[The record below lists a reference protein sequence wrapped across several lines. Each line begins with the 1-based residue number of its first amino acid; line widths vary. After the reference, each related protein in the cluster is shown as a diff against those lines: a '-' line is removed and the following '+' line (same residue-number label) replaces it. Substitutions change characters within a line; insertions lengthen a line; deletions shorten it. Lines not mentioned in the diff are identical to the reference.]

1 MRSPVSRFRSI
12 TGPYNS
18 GRSVGLVDTRPYADL
33 VGSARESQWCP
44 TVTHT
49 GQHDRR
55 TAGDPH
61 QTFPQDPVVAM
72 SEPKSL
78 HGLQQVLS
86 KRMNRSRTGKS

>member
-44 TVTHT
+44 TIDTHQ
-49 GQHDRR
+49 GSMIGERR
-55 TAGDPH
+55 ATRTNFSASPR
-61 QTFPQDPVVAM
+61 
-72 SEPKSL
+72 
-78 HGLQQVLS
+78 GLQWVSQ
-86 KRMNRSRTGKS
+86 SRFTVSSRCCPSE